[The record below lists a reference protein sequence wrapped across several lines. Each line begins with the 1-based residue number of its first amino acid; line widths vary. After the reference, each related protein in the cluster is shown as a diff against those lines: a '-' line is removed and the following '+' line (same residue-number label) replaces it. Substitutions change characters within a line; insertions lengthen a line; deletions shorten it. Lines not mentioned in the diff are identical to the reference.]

1 MTWLV
6 NGQLL
11 DVRSGRSERKHIRTD
26 NGRVSAISAERP
38 VKADDTVVDLAGA
51 YVLPGFFDCHVHICV
66 NTRNPNVADGWG
78 GALPGTI
85 ALYAADSA
93 RRLLM
98 AGITTAR
105 DVGGWDYHEIAVR
118 EAIRAGWIPGP
129 RLYCAGRILT
139 ITSSSTP
146 YWRGMYEEADGPAA
160 VRRAAR
166 QQLARGADFI
176 KLLAT
181 GAVTSTA
188 YENPHAVQ
196 YRGDEIRAAVEIAN
210 DNFTYVAAHAH
221 APAGIRNAAE
231 AGCRSVEHTVYGD
244 EGAYRVMAERGT
256 YLVPTLC
263 ITQAMFA
270 DPALAAA
277 VPDHIR
283 HRYRELHDLHVANIA
298 LARRLGVR
306 IAMGTDAGTPG
317 NHCGDNMQELE
328 VMVRE
333 AGFSALEAIQAATIG
348 AATMMRLDDDLGTLE
363 PGKLADL
370 IVIKDN
376 PVDDVGALRSVSFV
390 MKGGQIVKRDGREV
404 MREPSACTGSP
415 NPQRGS

>member
-6 NGQLL
+6 DGQII
-11 DVRSGRSERKHIRTD
+11 DVRTGRIERKHVQIED
-26 NGRVSAISAERP
+26 GRIAAVSAERP
-38 VKADDTVVDLAGA
+38 AKAGGATVDLAGA

-66 NTRNPNVADGWG
+66 NTHNPNVAEGWG
-78 GALPGTI
+78 AALPGTI
-85 ALYAADSA
+85 AIYAAQNA

-139 ITSSSTP
+139 ITSSSTA
-146 YWRGMYEEADGPAA
+146 YWRGMYEEADGPEA
-160 VRRAAR
+160 VRKAAR

-188 YENPHAVQ
+188 YENPRAIQ
-196 YRGDEIRAAVEIAN
+196 YRAEEIRAAVEIAE

-221 APAGIRNAAE
+221 APAGIRNAVG
-231 AGCRSVEHTVYGD
+231 AGCRSIEHTVYGD
-244 EGAYRVMAERGT
+244 EAGYRLMAERGT
-256 YLVPTLC
+256 YLVPTVC
-263 ITQAMFA
+263 ITQAMFQ
-270 DPALAAA
+270 DPGFAAG

-283 HRYRELHDLHVANIA
+283 KRYEEIQAIHVANISM
-298 LARRLGVR
+298 ARRLGVR

-328 VMVRE
+328 VMVGK
-333 AGFSALEAIQAATIG
+333 AGFSTLEAIQAATLG
-348 AATMMRLDDDLGTLE
+348 ASSMMRLDKDLGTLE
-363 PGKLADL
+363 PGKFADL
-370 IVIKDN
+370 IATKAN
-376 PVDDVGALRSVSFV
+376 PLDDISALRSVCLV
-390 MKGGQIVKRDGREV
+390 MKEGHIAKHER
-404 MREPSACTGSP
+404 
-415 NPQRGS
+415 